1 MHIWSLLNEKCDV
14 SFSLFL
20 CSSYIFLK
28 DDKGRIFG
36 LESRESNIGFHIACN
51 VGQFDVVELVV
62 NNCFGINLNAQHVK
76 GITLLSC
83 TVIRYS
89 YEVK

>member
-62 NNCFGINLNAQHVK
+62 NNCFGINLNAQHVNGK
-76 GITLLSC
+76 THFDLAVLHDIL
-83 TVIRYS
+83 
-89 YEVK
+89 